1 MSFSNRNQALVWL
14 AGTLTT
20 RARPS
25 EAVMSAVA
33 KWWGFGSLTT
43 AEVDGLSLFRMV
55 D

>member
-1 MSFSNRNQALVWL
+1 MIFSNQKQALVWL
-14 AGTLTT
+14 AGTLTA

-25 EAVMSAVA
+25 EAVMGAVA
-33 KWWGFGSLTT
+33 KWWGFGSFTT